1 LHFETFVKRPTGFKM
16 PTTIA
21 IAGVFVV
28 GAMTAGCSTTCASSE
43 LQVRLSSPPKSAKVR
58 PMTRGRY
65 APSPT
70 GRLHLGNARTALLA
84 WLDARSRA
92 GAFVMRVED
101 LDRAR
106 VPAGAEAQMLDDLA
120 WLGLDW
126 DEGPDRGGPFA
137 PYRQSERTARYDE
150 AIDRL
155 LAAGRAFPC
164 ACSRADVAR
173 AAQAPHDEDESDGPR
188 YPGTCRGQPPD
199 EVRARAGAQGRAA
212 AIRFAGDGA
221 RIDFHDEVHGVV
233 VADAAGVDDFVLRRA
248 DGTAA
253 YQLAVVVDD
262 AAMGITR
269 VVRGDDLLRS
279 TPRQLALYRALGLG
293 APAFAHVPLV
303 LTSSGERLAKRTRPE
318 AVADL
323 RARGVT
329 PEVVVG
335 ALAASAGL
343 RVPGS
348 VLAAPDLVEGFSLTL
363 IDRRAATLDANAAG
377 TLRAGT

>member
-1 LHFETFVKRPTGFKM
+1 MNDV
-16 PTTIA
+16 
-21 IAGVFVV
+21 
-28 GAMTAGCSTTCASSE
+28 
-43 LQVRLSSPPKSAKVR
+43 
-58 PMTRGRY
+58 RGRY

-70 GRLHLGNARTALLA
+70 GRLHLGNARTALFA
-84 WLDARSRA
+84 WLDARSHG
-92 GAFVMRVED
+92 GAFIMRVED

-106 VPAGAEAQMLDDLA
+106 VPAGAEPGVLQDLA
-120 WLGLDW
+120 WLGIDW

-137 PYRQSERTARYDE
+137 PYRQSERGADYDA

-155 LAAGRAFPC
+155 LADGRAFPC

-173 AAQAPHDEDESDGPR
+173 AAQAPHAADEDGPR
-188 YPGTCRGQPPD
+188 YPGTCRGAAPD
-199 EVRARAGAQGRAA
+199 EVRARAAAQGRAP

-221 RIDFHDEVHGVV
+221 RIDFVDLILGA
-233 VADAAGVDDFVLRRA
+233 VAGDAAGIDDFVLRRA

-262 AAMGITR
+262 AAMAVTR

-279 TPRQLALYRALGLG
+279 TPRQLALYRALGLP

-303 LTSSGERLAKRTRPE
+303 LTPSGERLAKRTRPE

-323 RARGVT
+323 RARGIV
-329 PEVVVG
+329 PETIVA

-343 RVPGS
+343 RGRGAS
-348 VLAAPDLVEGFSLTL
+348 CRAKDLIPDFSLAR
-363 IDRRAATLDANAAG
+363 IDRRPAVVSGL
-377 TLRAGT
+377 